1 MSGFN
6 RSISRISSLSDL
18 QKINNELQLY
28 KNNVNYRFP
37 RTQNDEWDHKTRYI
51 YNIDR
56 FSEIQAKA
64 HDLTGD
70 LKDYMLARWFNF
82 WTAQCTEFLFARHKD
97 IDRDDDRYNPI
108 CDFLINGI
116 QFDHK
121 TSVFPNRYGKSY
133 QYARENEIDLIRW
146 LYEHQ
151 SQNSRRK
158 HYQNRLF
165 VITYSSDGK
174 HWKKKADIEELRLK
188 INQYIMD
195 FDERNLKEPYEGV
208 FADIIWLTDD

>member
-1 MSGFN
+1 MQYH
-6 RSISRISSLSDL
+6 RI
-18 QKINNELQLY
+18 KG
-28 KNNVNYRFP
+28 
-37 RTQNDEWDHKTRYI
+37 
-51 YNIDR
+51 DR
-56 FSEIQAKA
+56 
-64 HDLTGD
+64 
-70 LKDYMLARWFNF
+70 AR
-82 WTAQCTEFLFARHKD
+82 
-97 IDRDDDRYNPI
+97 RDDDRYNPI

-158 HYQNRLF
+158 HYRNRLF

-195 FDERNLKEPYEGV
+195 FDERNLKEPYDGV
-208 FADIIWLTDD
+208 FADIIWLADD